1 MEETLRKL
9 GLEDKEAKVYIT
21 LLKYKECTATTIS
34 EKTRL
39 DRTLM
44 YQITNKLID
53 KGLASFVIKNN
64 VKYFIAANPKKL
76 LEDLKDKEKNLV
88 DVMPQLL
95 ALTKFEE
102 KETKVEVYQG
112 KEGLRTILKDILR
125 TGKDYIAFGEEGK
138 MQEIVPTE
146 LTIFLKRIE
155 QLGIKERIL
164 VREDLRNI
172 SFKSKNSTFK
182 YIPKDYL
189 SPVLTA
195 VYGDKVVNL
204 ILSEPYYAIL
214 TTNKEM
220 AQSFQTHFEILW
232 KMAKK

>member
-1 MEETLRKL
+1 MEETLKKL

-21 LLKYKECTATTIS
+21 LLKYRECTATTIS
-34 EKTRL
+34 EKTHL

-76 LEDLKDKEKNLV
+76 LEDLKDKEKNLT

-95 ALTKFEE
+95 AMTKFDE
-102 KETKVEVYQG
+102 KETKVEVYRG

-164 VREDLRNI
+164 VREDLKNI
-172 SFKSKNSTFK
+172 SFKSKNSTFRFV
-182 YIPKDYL
+182 PKD
-189 SPVLTA
+189 
-195 VYGDKVVNL
+195 
-204 ILSEPYYAIL
+204 
-214 TTNKEM
+214 
-220 AQSFQTHFEILW
+220 
-232 KMAKK
+232 